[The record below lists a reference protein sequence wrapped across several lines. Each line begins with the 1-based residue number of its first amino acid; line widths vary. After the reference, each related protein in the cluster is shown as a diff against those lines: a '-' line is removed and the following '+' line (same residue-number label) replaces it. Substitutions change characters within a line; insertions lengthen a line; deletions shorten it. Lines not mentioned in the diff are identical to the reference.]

1 MNRIFLSGRTKKAPQ
16 VFYTPRGERI
26 ITFPL
31 LVDDGRFMI
40 EVVFKDPS
48 GSSTI
53 ERGEGSSVMAVG
65 ELMKSP
71 EKSKAA
77 FRVKAHNIVWMEE

>member
-1 MNRIFLSGRTKKAPQ
+1 VNRVFVSGKTRKAPQ

-48 GSSTI
+48 GNAET
-53 ERGEGSSVMAVG
+53 RGKEGSPVMATG

-77 FRVKAHNIVWMEE
+77 FRVKAHNIVWMED

>member
-1 MNRIFLSGRTKKAPQ
+1 MNRVFVSGKARKAPQ

-31 LVDDGRFMI
+31 LVDEGPFMI
-40 EVVFKDPS
+40 EVVFKDRS
-48 GSSTI
+48 GS
-53 ERGEGSSVMAVG
+53 GKVKGKEGSPVMATG

-71 EKSKAA
+71 EKSKTA
-77 FRVKAHNIVWMEE
+77 FRVKAHNIVWMED